1 MKYPAISINK
11 IGKEFMLGSAYQHNT
26 LRDLIAETPKELLSK
41 IFKKQK
47 KEKFWALDNINLD
60 IKEGEVMG
68 IIGRNGAGKSTLLKI
83 LSRIVS
89 PTKGT
94 VTVRGRIATMLE
106 VGTGFHTELT
116 GRENIYLNGAILGMT
131 RKEIE
136 KKFSTIVQFS
146 EIGKFLDIPVKR
158 YSSGMQVRLAFSVAA
173 HLDPE
178 ILLLDEVLAVGDLSF
193 QRKSLRKMQEIARK
207 EGTTVVFVSHNLSA
221 VDFLCD
227 RVALL
232 EEGKLVAVGKPRKII
247 SKYMS
252 NYVPEE
258 PDKEMKDKLSKK
270 WGRIKICI

>member
-131 RKEIE
+131 RREID
-136 KKFSTIVQFS
+136 KNFS
-146 EIGKFLDIPVKR
+146 
-158 YSSGMQVRLAFSVAA
+158 
-173 HLDPE
+173 
-178 ILLLDEVLAVGDLSF
+178 
-193 QRKSLRKMQEIARK
+193 
-207 EGTTVVFVSHNLSA
+207 
-221 VDFLCD
+221 
-227 RVALL
+227 
-232 EEGKLVAVGKPRKII
+232 
-247 SKYMS
+247 
-252 NYVPEE
+252 
-258 PDKEMKDKLSKK
+258 
-270 WGRIKICI
+270 

>member
-1 MKYPAISINK
+1 
-11 IGKEFMLGSAYQHNT
+11 
-26 LRDLIAETPKELLSK
+26 
-41 IFKKQK
+41 
-47 KEKFWALDNINLD
+47 
-60 IKEGEVMG
+60 
-68 IIGRNGAGKSTLLKI
+68 
-83 LSRIVS
+83 
-89 PTKGT
+89 
-94 VTVRGRIATMLE
+94 
-106 VGTGFHTELT
+106 
-116 GRENIYLNGAILGMT
+116 
-131 RKEIE
+131 
-136 KKFSTIVQFS
+136 
-146 EIGKFLDIPVKR
+146 
-158 YSSGMQVRLAFSVAA
+158 MQVRLAFSVAA

-258 PDKEMKDKLSKK
+258 PDKEMKDKPRTGSGKL
-270 WGRIKICI
+270 RITQFWVEDANKNKTSFLKSGDGL